1 MVCCRLAGRRRKYGY
16 IDKQNN
22 MVIPV
27 KYEDANP
34 FYKGYA
40 VVARKKRT
48 SAGGAGKPTI
58 TIPGEYLLI
67 DKTGKEINSVP
78 YESIGNKQSGGLFIV
93 TSKSQSG
100 AIDSTGKLILPVEYK
115 GCSERLQC

>member
-1 MVCCRLAGRRRKYGY
+1 MDWPPPHRQKGRKYGY

-40 VVARKKRT
+40 VVARKRT
-48 SAGGAGKPTI
+48 SAGVPEKPTI
-58 TIPGEYLLI
+58 TIPVNISL
-67 DKTGKEINSVP
+67 
-78 YESIGNKQSGGLFIV
+78 SIKRVRRSTVHPMKRSATNK
-93 TSKSQSG
+93 
-100 AIDSTGKLILPVEYK
+100 AEA
-115 GCSERLQC
+115 CSL